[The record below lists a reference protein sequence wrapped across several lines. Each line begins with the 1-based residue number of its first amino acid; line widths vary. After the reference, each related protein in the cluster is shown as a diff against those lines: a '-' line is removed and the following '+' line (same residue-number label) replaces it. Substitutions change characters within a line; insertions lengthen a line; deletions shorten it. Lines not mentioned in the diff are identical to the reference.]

1 MDRIDRD
8 DPLIGEEERHAS
20 PMDATRVIDFDVARF
35 RRMVADLNFRVSR
48 YANTDRFYEEYE
60 IALYEYFEGRGIYC
74 EDDEDIFE
82 YFQSEQ
88 DLAKFIAWY
97 SYYYITDEFNRT
109 FPELY
114 LMRRKSQLS
123 PLEKEIL
130 QGYVDHCLSIYEV
143 QRVDLGKG
151 VEVKNIFD
159 GRLDYIW
166 DADASRNLYKWDLL
180 YAGILK
186 VKDLCFFSG
195 MPLTTIPL
203 RLRHFIEG
211 NILEFFHEQRDD
223 YDSLEQYLRKAS
235 AEILALIENASLH
248 LQKPPFPFQ
257 SKAGPQFMVTVHWR
271 IRDAGVFGQELQHS
285 RLLTDEAVQ
294 RMERFRRAKGR
305 SVSFGERD
313 FRAHP
318 GGLVRRMRIR
328 NPETLVTECE
338 SLEGAKKLRA
348 FFGQRFG
355 QLLEYR
361 MMVCRRVDPAA
372 SCLPDEPPESA
383 KKGFREPHAEE
394 PGVEGTTRK
403 YENWVNEK
411 IPDIGNV
418 TPREAM
424 KTPEGRSKVLELL
437 KEFENQN
444 EKVIRRG
451 LKNAEKLVFPL
462 DKVKRELGL

>member
-8 DPLIGEEERHAS
+8 DPLLGEEERHDS
-20 PMDATRVIDFDVARF
+20 PVDATRVIDFDVARF
-35 RRMVADLNFRVSR
+35 RRVVADLNFRVSR

-88 DLAKFIAWY
+88 DLTKFIAWY
-97 SYYYITDEFNRT
+97 SYYYITDEFSRT

-114 LMRRKSQLS
+114 LMRKKSQLS

-130 QGYVDHCLSIYEV
+130 QSYVDHCLSIFEV
-143 QRVDLGKG
+143 QKVDLGQG
-151 VEVKNIFD
+151 VEIKDIFD
-159 GRLDYIW
+159 GGLYYIW
-166 DADASRNLYKWDLL
+166 DGDASRNLYKWDLL

-203 RLRHFIEG
+203 KLRHFIEG
-211 NILEFFHEQRDD
+211 NIVEFFQEQKED
-223 YDSLEQYLRKAS
+223 YASLEHYLRKAS

-257 SKAGPQFMVTVHWR
+257 AKASPQFMVTVHWR
-271 IRDAGVFGQELQHS
+271 IREPGVFSRDLQQS
-285 RLLTDEAVQ
+285 GLLTDEAVQ
-294 RMERFRRAKGR
+294 RMERFSRAKGR
-305 SVSFGERD
+305 YVSFDEKD
-313 FRAHP
+313 FDDFL
-318 GGLVRRMRIR
+318 GSVVRRMRISGL
-328 NPETLVTECE
+328 ETLVAECE
-338 SLEGAKKLRA
+338 SVEQAKKLRVL
-348 FFGQRFG
+348 FGQRFG
-355 QLLEYR
+355 QGLRYH
-361 MMVCRRVDPAA
+361 MMVYRKVDPAA
-372 SCLPDEPPESA
+372 ANSPEGSA
-383 KKGFREPHAEE
+383 ETAKEAREPDGEE
-394 PGVEGTTRK
+394 PRKEGATRK

-411 IPDIGNV
+411 SPDIGNL